1 LRPGERSSQ
10 YVIDVASKLNGS
22 YYSNNVGLVN
32 VFRCGH
38 QSRDLTGAATMLS
51 VLGALVGVFGNLWWN
66 RRQHRDER
74 SLSLRRDIYLNA
86 IDVIN
91 RASSFAA
98 SKASLKS
105 NKEGEDKDTITLELS
120 GVCAKLHILGT
131 KRLVSAVIA
140 FQTGFDEWQMKVN
153 RHNRIVPEIDKIQQE
168 LFQHIEE
175 IRSAANEFTAQSSEI
190 VKLRKEFKFN
200 PDDKEDS
207 KKRGQEI
214 LKLSEEFLK
223 RRTDLQVEMDRLKE
237 EARRMLKKRL
247 THIGKS
253 FSSSLQFR
261 NTFLPSSMK
270 SQSR

>member
-1 LRPGERSSQ
+1 MWAWLMSLDAGTRAA
-10 YVIDVASKLNGS
+10 II
-22 YYSNNVGLVN
+22 
-32 VFRCGH
+32 
-38 QSRDLTGAATMLS
+38 TGAATMLS

-190 VKLRKEFKFN
+190 VKLRKEFKVN